1 MHDYEIRVA
10 GAIGAVVA
18 SSLPAEF
25 KVTAVPTSTVVSGT
39 VTDTAEI
46 LTVLNLL
53 DEHGLTP
60 IDTLITPSDSVD
72 QQAQIRPARPS
83 QKPERTMTVLDP
95 TRKPSTLG
103 SPATGGHAGRAQAG
117 DSR

>member
-10 GAIGAVVA
+10 GPIGRIVA

-25 KVTAVPTSTVVSGT
+25 KVIAVPRSTVVSGT
-39 VTDTAEI
+39 VTDTEEI

-53 DEHGLTP
+53 NEHGLTP
-60 IDTLITPSDSVD
+60 IDTLITPRDTVD
-72 QQAQIRPARPS
+72 QPVQIRPARPS
-83 QKPERTMTVLDP
+83 QKPERTIMVLDP
-95 TRKPSTLG
+95 IRKPSTLG